1 MLYIVT
7 FTINLP
13 QMLAYIYHTW
23 ILWVIHWGTYLNLP
37 CEFLFGGFRAVDSS
51 MAEVRREGPRF
62 WGMISTSADAG
73 CYTYIYMILY
83 DYIYIHIWHVLVC
96 MYVSIYILYKYIYV
110 YGNHLGYPKMN
121 GLECKI
127 QLKWIDDKWGTPI
140 LGNPHI

>member
-1 MLYIVT
+1 
-7 FTINLP
+7 
-13 QMLAYIYHTW
+13 
-23 ILWVIHWGTYLNLP
+23 
-37 CEFLFGGFRAVDSS
+37 

-83 DYIYIHIWHVLVC
+83 DYIYTHMTCISVYVC
-96 MYVSIYILYKYIYV
+96 KYIYILYKYIYV